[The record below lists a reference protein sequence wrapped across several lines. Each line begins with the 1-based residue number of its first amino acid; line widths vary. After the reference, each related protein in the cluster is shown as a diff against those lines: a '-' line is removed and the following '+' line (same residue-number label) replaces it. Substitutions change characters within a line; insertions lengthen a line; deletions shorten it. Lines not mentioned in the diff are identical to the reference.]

1 MIPCEHAQTTLSQ
14 DNQGRAWEHFWLGD
28 RYQFSNQIPNLK
40 SFTRTDPGWVLKD
53 NRYCTWQGKP
63 PARIRETA
71 PVMTQQTVMTTDAI
85 APVPVE
91 AGMTSGGFGI
101 LVLVAAA
108 VGGVIWWQ
116 NRDKSPDPNYHPMSD
131 LPYQLPPLPVS
142 SALGP
147 EEITWQE
154 GDPIP
159 EGYELVDEDEDET
172 EAAGGEP
179 MDEGMNSPKV
189 TVPSPFLPEALK
201 EQIRNEAQD
210 AARHQAHTALMQGMH
225 LAERI
230 YPHSLRTPPGSSR
243 SSVSPAPPPV
253 EVVEPLV
260 GQPVVGLV
268 EPPVE
273 RSVEPDPKE
282 VELFE
287 ETVSIFCP
295 LALDPQDGATQ
306 EAVREALRL
315 GKSQN
320 WITST
325 LFQVSKNTR
334 DYDLAVSIVKAM
346 KEASHG

>member
-1 MIPCEHAQTTLSQ
+1 MIPCEHAQTSLSQ
-14 DNQGRAWEHFWLGD
+14 DNQGKAWEHFWLGD

-40 SFTRTDPGWVLKD
+40 SFTRTDPGWVLAD
-53 NRYCTWQGKP
+53 NRYCNWQSQP
-63 PARIRETA
+63 PARMRESAPMVAQQMITA
-71 PVMTQQTVMTTDAI
+71 ESAI
-85 APVPVE
+85 APITADV
-91 AGMTSGGFGI
+91 GMTSGGFGL

-108 VGGVIWWQ
+108 VGGVMWWQ
-116 NRDKSPDPNYHPMSD
+116 NRDKTPDPNYHPMAD
-131 LPYQLPPLPVS
+131 MPYQLPSLPVARVES
-142 SALGP
+142 LP
-147 EEITWQE
+147 DELEWQE
-154 GDPIP
+154 GEPIP
-159 EGYELVDEDEDET
+159 EGYELVEEEG
-172 EAAGGEP
+172 EAEEPGE
-179 MDEGMNSPKV
+179 ENNFPKV
-189 TVPSPFLPEALK
+189 TVPSPFLPQALK

-230 YPHSLRTPPGSSR
+230 YPRSLRTSPGASR
-243 SSVSPAPPPV
+243 SSVSLAPPAV
-253 EVVEPLV
+253 EGVEPLV

-295 LALDPQDGATQ
+295 LALDPHDGATQ

-334 DYDLAVSIVKAM
+334 DYDRAVGIVKAM
-346 KEASHG
+346 KEATHG

>member
-14 DNQGRAWEHFWLGD
+14 DGQGRAWEHFWLGD

-53 NRYCTWQGKP
+53 NSYCTWQGEP

-71 PVMTQQTVMTTDAI
+71 PVMAQRMVAAESEI
-85 APVPVE
+85 APVAADV
-91 AGMTSGGFGI
+91 GMTSGGFGI

-131 LPYQLPPLPVS
+131 LPYQLPPLSVGAPI
-142 SALGP
+142 AP
-147 EEITWQE
+147 DEMTWQE

-159 EGYELVDEDEDET
+159 EGYELVEEDDEVEGEGDGEEPEEED
-172 EAAGGEP
+172 AR
-179 MDEGMNSPKV
+179 SPKV

-225 LAERI
+225 LAQRI
-230 YPHSLRTPPGSSR
+230 YPRSLRTPLGGSR
-243 SSVSPAPPPV
+243 SSVSLAPPPV

-260 GQPVVGLV
+260 EQPVVGLV
-268 EPPVE
+268 EPPV
-273 RSVEPDPKE
+273 VPDPRE

-325 LFQVSKNTR
+325 LFGVSKNTR

-346 KEASHG
+346 KEALHG